1 MRQYLKMICFAF
13 ALLYGLQVPAFVASY
28 KQTLDA
34 RLSQA
39 KTDFSGFQQSADV
52 HFNGDIHKLI
62 QYYQQHQDILV
73 TESAANIQAIY
84 QSITQFE
91 QQQQALN
98 AGQIAAA
105 LHVASQ
111 YQSEIWLQ
119 TVKHYNYQIQFSPQV
134 ILWGITTALLL
145 TLLLDILLSL
155 IFLVFGFKRNKPNR
169 QTI

>member
-13 ALLYGLQVPAFVASY
+13 TLLYGLQIPAFVDSY

-39 KTDFSGFQQSADV
+39 KTDFVGFQQSADV

-84 QSITQFE
+84 QAITQLE
-91 QQQQALN
+91 QQQQILN

-105 LHVASQ
+105 LHVATQ

-134 ILWGITTALLL
+134 IIWGITSALLS
-145 TLLLDILLSL
+145 TLLLDALLGLLFL
-155 IFLVFGFKRNKPNR
+155 IVGFKQRKSDR